1 MKKYL
6 IMLLPLLFFFGCS
19 DDDSEDDSGT
29 SFDGTWQVAF
39 MGEFENADCSGAID
53 STGWA
58 FAQLFGLIQTL
69 EVEGDSYT
77 MSVTILGETEQ
88 MSGTFTEVDG
98 DPCLDGE
105 CLDVTWGTGGEEFST
120 NMPSDAYC
128 EDYYG
133 EELSQYTD
141 QTSCED
147 SGNDWYDA
155 SCTIIQWEKQ

>member
-1 MKKYL
+1 
-6 IMLLPLLFFFGCS
+6 
-19 DDDSEDDSGT
+19 
-29 SFDGTWQVAF
+29 
-39 MGEFENADCSGAID
+39 
-53 STGWA
+53 
-58 FAQLFGLIQTL
+58 
-69 EVEGDSYT
+69 